1 MKIREIIFPPVIIAF
16 LFLAA
21 GFVAGSIFYPVIFP
35 NEVIPII
42 SDSEVVDPEIVIKL
56 VRERTVLYAL
66 IEQQQEMIDVY
77 EKMINGYDRA
87 LGILMEIGDY

>member
-1 MKIREIIFPPVIIAF
+1 MKKRIFTIIVGILIFAVGIAV
-16 LFLAA
+16 
-21 GFVAGSIFYPVIFP
+21 GPIFYSLIFP
-35 NEVIPII
+35 NVPII
-42 SDSEVVDPEIVIKL
+42 SDREVVDPRIVIKL
-56 VRERTVLYAL
+56 VRERVVLYAL

>member
-1 MKIREIIFPPVIIAF
+1 MKEHIFIIIIIGILIFAV
-16 LFLAA
+16 AA
-21 GFVAGSIFYPVIFP
+21 GLILPAIFS

-42 SDSEVVDPEIVIKL
+42 SDSEIVDPEVIIKL
-56 VRERTVLYAL
+56 VRERIVLYAL

-87 LGILMEIGDY
+87 LGILMELGDYQ